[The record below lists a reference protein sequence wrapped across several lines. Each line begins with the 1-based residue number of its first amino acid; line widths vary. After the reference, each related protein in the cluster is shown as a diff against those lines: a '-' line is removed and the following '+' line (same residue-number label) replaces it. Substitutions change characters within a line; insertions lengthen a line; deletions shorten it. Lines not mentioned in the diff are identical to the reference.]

1 MDLTSQYYLEL
12 VVLLHAVAA
21 ALAFSRA
28 HELYI
33 IQHDTMCQKNSLRGL
48 RTRFFFAKG
57 GRRAAQNSLEKH
69 DEKWV
74 ENLTP
79 RAPAPGQNGPPDRAP
94 AAARI
99 ARSRKAV
106 CYRRSA
112 RVLKRKVTRPPPR
125 PHRHTPLYAV
135 DTHAPGARSKRA
147 GKTVPALYSRQRLP
161 IGFRK
166 SKINKRADGKH

>member
-1 MDLTSQYYLEL
+1 MGNKLNFKKDVGALPAHATCRAPLSLTRSWWGRGDKCECHFVLLDLTSQYYLEL

-74 ENLTP
+74 KNLTP
-79 RAPAPGQNGPPDRAP
+79 RAPAPGQTVHPTALPRRRA
-94 AAARI
+94 
-99 ARSRKAV
+99 
-106 CYRRSA
+106 
-112 RVLKRKVTRPPPR
+112 
-125 PHRHTPLYAV
+125 
-135 DTHAPGARSKRA
+135 
-147 GKTVPALYSRQRLP
+147 
-161 IGFRK
+161 
-166 SKINKRADGKH
+166 

>member
-1 MDLTSQYYLEL
+1 M
-12 VVLLHAVAA
+12 HAVAA

-125 PHRHTPLYAV
+125 PHRHTPLSV
-135 DTHAPGARSKRA
+135 RCRHTRARAQGGTSSGQHGPYNTRVQS
-147 GKTVPALYSRQRLP
+147 GRWHFQRTTQGGRLP
-161 IGFRK
+161 DLPFFVLCFLLAHR
-166 SKINKRADGKH
+166 R

>member
-1 MDLTSQYYLEL
+1 VRNVTSCFWT
-12 VVLLHAVAA
+12 LLRNTIWSWSFCCMPWPPLSRS
-21 ALAFSRA
+21 LAFSRA

-74 ENLTP
+74 KNLTP

-94 AAARI
+94 AAARV

-112 RVLKRKVTRPPPR
+112 RVLKRKVTRPPQ
-125 PHRHTPLYAV
+125 PHRHAPVRCRHTRARGPLE
-135 DTHAPGARSKRA
+135 K
-147 GKTVPALYSRQRLP
+147 SRQNRSRSL
-161 IGFRK
+161 
-166 SKINKRADGKH
+166 